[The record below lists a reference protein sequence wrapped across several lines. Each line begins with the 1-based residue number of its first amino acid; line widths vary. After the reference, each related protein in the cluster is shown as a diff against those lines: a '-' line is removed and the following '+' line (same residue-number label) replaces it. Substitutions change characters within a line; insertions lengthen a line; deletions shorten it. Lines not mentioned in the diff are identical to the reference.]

1 MGKVENFERGARL
14 RGERERLGL
23 SQVAFAALAS
33 ASKGSQILYEKGKPP
48 TADYLAAIA
57 AAGADV
63 TYILTGR
70 RERPASDLT
79 DRARLLAAIE
89 AIESGLGDKRLPPD
103 KKAEAILLAYELLA
117 EPAASRDNVVELI
130 RRVA

>member
-1 MGKVENFERGARL
+1 MWGKYERGAASP
-14 RGERERLGL
+14 GCD
-23 SQVAFAALAS
+23 VAAKF
-33 ASKGSQILYEKGKPP
+33 
-48 TADYLAAIA
+48 A

-70 RERPASDLT
+70 RERQASELT

-89 AIESGLGDKRLPPD
+89 AIEAGLGDKRLPPA

-117 EPAASRDNVVELI
+117 EPAASSDNVVELI

>member
-1 MGKVENFERGARL
+1 MSIGTRL
-14 RGERERLGL
+14 REERLRLGK
-23 SQVAFAALAS
+23 SQDEFAHLAGVQRR
-33 ASKGSQILYEKGKPP
+33 AHIRYEQDERVPD
-48 TADYLAAIA
+48 AAYLAAIA

-70 RERPASDLT
+70 RERPASELT
-79 DRARLLAAIE
+79 DRARLLTAIQV
-89 AIESGLGDKRLPPD
+89 IEEGLGDKRLPPD

-117 EPAASRDNVVELI
+117 EPAASRDNVVQLI

>member
-1 MGKVENFERGARL
+1 MDFCYRLSEERKRLGLTQAAAAEICGVSREMWGKYERGAASP
-14 RGERERLGL
+14 GCDV
-23 SQVAFAALAS
+23 VAKF
-33 ASKGSQILYEKGKPP
+33 
-48 TADYLAAIA
+48 A

-70 RERPASDLT
+70 RERPASELT

-89 AIESGLGDKRLPPD
+89 AIEAGLGDKRLPPA

>member
-1 MGKVENFERGARL
+1 MEDIERGRRL
-14 RGERERLGL
+14 KEERERLGL
-23 SQVAFAALAS
+23 SQTSMASLAN

-48 TADYLAAIA
+48 TADYLKAIA

-70 RERPASDLT
+70 RERPASELT

-89 AIESGLGDKRLPPD
+89 AIEEGLGDKRLPPD

-117 EPAASRDNVVELI
+117 EPTASRDNVVELI

>member
-1 MGKVENFERGARL
+1 MSQEEFAGLAGVQRRAHIRYEHNER
-14 RGERERLGL
+14 
-23 SQVAFAALAS
+23 VPDAS
-33 ASKGSQILYEKGKPP
+33 
-48 TADYLAAIA
+48 YLAAIA

>member
-1 MGKVENFERGARL
+1 MENFERGLRL
-14 RGERERLGL
+14 KEERERIGL
-23 SQVAFAALAS
+23 SQASFAAVGG

-70 RERPASDLT
+70 RERPPSELT
-79 DRARLLAAIE
+79 DRARLLAAIQV
-89 AIESGLGDKRLPPD
+89 IEEGLGDKRLPPD

-117 EPAASRDNVVELI
+117 EPAASRDNVVQLI

>member
-1 MGKVENFERGARL
+1 MEDFERGQRL
-14 RGERERLGL
+14 REEMERLGL
-23 SQVAFAALAS
+23 NQTDFAS
-33 ASKGSQILYEKGKPP
+33 YGRASKSSQILYEKGKPP
-48 TADYLAAIA
+48 TADYLAGISLI
-57 AAGADV
+57 GADI

-70 RERPASDLT
+70 RERPASELT

-89 AIESGLGDKRLPPD
+89 AIEVGLGDKRLPPA

>member
-1 MGKVENFERGARL
+1 M
-14 RGERERLGL
+14 
-23 SQVAFAALAS
+23 SQTAFAS
-33 ASKGSQILYEKGKPP
+33 IGGASKGSQILYEKGKPP

-57 AAGADV
+57 GVGADV
-63 TYILTGR
+63 TYILTGLR
-70 RERPASDLT
+70 SRPASELT

-89 AIESGLGDKRLPPD
+89 AIEQGLGDKRLPPA

-117 EPAASRDNVVELI
+117 EPAASRDNVIELI